1 MNKRLREVPNSIEE
15 LSDKRDWMN
24 QIPEQIRNYRV
35 RIGDVKPAVSD
46 LLKYMKGKVLSAM
59 KIVFLSKTG

>member
-35 RIGDVKPAVSD
+35 RIGDVNR
-46 LLKYMKGKVLSAM
+46 LSQ
-59 KIVFLSKTG
+59 IR